1 MEESAM
7 RDLYDD
13 DIVAWATTQAAL
25 LRAGQWH
32 ALDID
37 HLAEEIEAVARAEV
51 RELGS
56 RTAVFLAHLL
66 KWQYQPGRRST
77 SWLRTIGNQRRRI
90 GRLVQKTPS
99 LKPLLAD
106 AEWLDEVWE
115 DAVEIA
121 SRETGLDEFPQQS
134 PWQLSEVFE
143 SDFLPEL

>member
-1 MEESAM
+1 M
-7 RDLYDD
+7 RNLYDD

-25 LRAGQWH
+25 LRARQWH

-56 RTAVFLAHLL
+56 HTAVLLAHLL
-66 KWQYQPGRRST
+66 KWQYQPGQRST

-143 SDFLPEL
+143 SDFLP